1 MSMKIGKK
9 GIDLLKKW
17 EQAPKGGFASI
28 SYKCSAGKNTIG
40 WGHVIKPLEQI
51 EQPITLSKAEELLHN
66 DVKWAEEAVNN
77 YVKTTINQNQ
87 FDALVC
93 LVFNIGATNFKAS
106 TMLKLLNDG
115 SLDKVPAQFM
125 RWVFAGNVRL
135 KGLENRRFA
144 EINLWNDKEV
154 INV

>member
-1 MSMKIGKK
+1 MKIGKK

-40 WGHVIKPLEQI
+40 WGHVITPLDSI
-51 EQPITLSKAEELLHN
+51 VQPINVLKAEELLYN
-66 DVKWAEEAVNN
+66 DLKWAEEAVNKF
-77 YVKTTINQNQ
+77 VKTTINQNQ

-106 TMLKLLNDG
+106 TLIKVLNEG
-115 SLDKVPAQFM
+115 SLDKVPVQFM
-125 RWVFAGNVRL
+125 SWVFANKVRL

-154 INV
+154 II

>member
-1 MSMKIGKK
+1 MKIGKK

-28 SYKCSAGKNTIG
+28 SYKCTGGKNTIG
-40 WGHVIKPLEQI
+40 WGHVIKPSDNI
-51 EQPITLSKAEELLHN
+51 VQPITLFKAEELLQN
-66 DVKWAEEAVNN
+66 DVKWAEDVVNN
-77 YVKTTINQNQ
+77 FVKVKINQNQ

-93 LVFNIGATNFKAS
+93 LVFNIGETNFKTS
-106 TMLKLLNDG
+106 TLLKFLNDN
-115 SLDKVPAQFM
+115 LLFKVPAQFM
-125 RWVFAGNVRL
+125 RWIYSSGKKT

-144 EINLWNDKEV
+144 EVELWNKEV

>member
-1 MSMKIGKK
+1 MKTAKNGLE
-9 GIDLLKKW
+9 LLKKW
-17 EQAPKGGFASI
+17 EQGPKGNFASI
-28 SYKCSAGKNTIG
+28 SYKCTGGKNTIG
-40 WGHVIKPLEQI
+40 WGHVIKLSDNI
-51 EQPITLSKAEELLHN
+51 VQPITLFKAEELLQN

-106 TMLKLLNDG
+106 TLLKFLNDG

-144 EINLWNDKEV
+144 EVELWNKEV
-154 INV
+154 NDV

>member
-1 MSMKIGKK
+1 MKIAKNGLE
-9 GIDLLKKW
+9 LLKKW
-17 EQAPKGGFASI
+17 EQGPNGNFASI
-28 SYKCSAGKNTIG
+28 SYKCIGGKNTIG

-106 TMLKLLNDG
+106 TMLKLLNNG
-115 SLDKVPAQFM
+115 LLDKVPVQFM
-125 RWVFAGNVRL
+125 RWVFAGKVRL

>member
-1 MSMKIGKK
+1 MKIGKK

-28 SYKCSAGKNTIG
+28 SYKCSAGKKTIG
-40 WGHVIKPLEQI
+40 WGHVITPLDSI
-51 EQPITLSKAEELLHN
+51 VQPINVLKAEELLYN
-66 DVKWAEEAVNN
+66 DLKWAEKAVNKF
-77 YVKTTINQNQ
+77 VKTTINQNQ

-93 LVFNIGATNFKAS
+93 LVFNIGATNFKDS
-106 TMLKLLNDG
+106 TLIKVLNEG
-115 SLDKVPAQFM
+115 SLDKVPVQFM
-125 RWVFAGNVRL
+125 RWVFAGKVRL

-154 INV
+154 II

>member
-1 MSMKIGKK
+1 MKIGKK

-17 EQAPKGGFASI
+17 EQAPKGGFANI

-40 WGHVIKPLEQI
+40 WGHVIKPLEKI
-51 EQPITLSKAEELLHN
+51 EQPISLGKAEELLYS
-66 DVKWAEEAVNN
+66 DLKWAEEAVNN

-93 LVFNIGATNFKAS
+93 LVFNIGATNFKNS
-106 TMLKLLNDG
+106 TLLKVLNEG
-115 SLDKVPAQFM
+115 SLDKVPVQFM
-125 RWVFAGNVRL
+125 RWVFAGGKKL

-144 EINLWNDKEV
+144 EINLWNNKEL
-154 INV
+154 II